1 VAEGVVVGVRP
12 WLPGSLGRWDWL
24 AAPVRAE
31 RLAALRVGVGLVL
44 LLDIL
49 ATYLPFLHDYYGP
62 GSLADPDVF
71 ASRFE
76 WPHWHWS
83 VLRWLPD
90 TWGPPVALAAWAL
103 AALALAVGWHPRA
116 AAAVAWA
123 LSLSFFNSNY
133 YLHNSGDRLR
143 HTLLFILML
152 APSGAVWAVSGQRS
166 PRKASGR
173 GETEPVYVYPWALR
187 LLFVQLVLIYFMN
200 GVYKLFGPEWRD
212 GTVMHYVLNDVG
224 WARWSLPLPLWLT
237 RAAGWFVLAW
247 ELSFPLMVLRPVTRW
262 LALGVGAAFHVF
274 SGLNLELG
282 LFPLYALC
290 FYLPLLPWERLSSRG
305 ACSRPECATQ

>member
-1 VAEGVVVGVRP
+1 VPEGVVVGVRP
-12 WLPGSLGRWDWL
+12 WLPGPLGRWDWL
-24 AAPVRAE
+24 TAPVRAE

-49 ATYLPFLHDYYGP
+49 ATYLPFLRDYYGP

-71 ASRFE
+71 ASRFA
-76 WPHWHWS
+76 WPHGHWS
-83 VLRWLPD
+83 VLRALPD
-90 TWGPPVALAAWAL
+90 TWGPPAALAVWAL
-103 AALALAVGWHPRA
+103 AALALTVGWHPRA

-152 APSGAVWAVSGQRS
+152 APCGAVWAVS
-166 PRKASGR
+166 PRPEGARARCAPSGR
-173 GETEPVYVYPWALR
+173 GETNAVFIYPWPLR
-187 LLFVQLVLIYFMN
+187 LLFLQLVLTYFMN

-212 GTVMHYVLNDVG
+212 GTILHYILNDVG

-237 RAAGWFVLAW
+237 RGAAWFVLAW
-247 ELSFPLMVLRPVTRW
+247 ELSFPLLLLRPKSR
-262 LALGVGAAFHVF
+262 LFALIVGAAFHVV

-290 FYLPLLPWERLSSRG
+290 FYLPLLPWEKARG
-305 ACSRPECATQ
+305 A